1 MTRRLLVVSAI
12 VLALYPAVRAEER
25 HLDFVYAL
33 RDQGYYDTAIEYLR
47 GIAGRADLPA
57 PIKDVLDY
65 EIGELLLLQATDE
78 RDLVK
83 RDQQLE
89 DSRVHLQRFV
99 DAHANHARAPG
110 AMTDLA
116 LILVER
122 GRVAVM
128 QSNSPAK
135 RAQRPEF
142 QQQARDLFGKART
155 QFQEAEKQFL
165 VEYKKFPSYIDPNNP
180 RSKQQIEDRREAH
193 LNLMQAQLNLAVI
206 EYEYAQSFDRET
218 KEFKDT
224 LNLAVKKFE
233 DVYKNYREWLAGLYA
248 RMWMGKCFEEMG
260 DIRKAVGFYEE
271 LEKHEDPKLAPLQRQ
286 VTYFHIICMN
296 KRGDH
301 VLAQQTAERWI
312 SQNLRLARSK
322 QGLGVSMELAA
333 ALRDQAKKLDEKDSQ
348 RNRLLGQASSIWN
361 DVARFEGEFKELALQ
376 EKAKWGVISL
386 KRDRLLNYD
395 EALTLAERAREES
408 KWAEA
413 VEAYEIA
420 LAAVTDKQETSQIN
434 KTRYLYAFCLYQM
447 KRYLSAGVIAQ
458 HIAVRHPDSGL
469 ALNAAYIALAS
480 FAQSHAAAKPTEQP
494 EVERLQIDRI
504 GQYIESRWPDTPE
517 ADFARLV
524 LAGVA
529 QQRQEHAAA
538 AAAFERVSP
547 KSEDYLSSQT
557 KAGEAYWN
565 AYLAGLDAPAA
576 GQTQNLQTYLKKAG
590 DLLSK
595 TRDDRQK
602 KLNPSQP
609 VPEDN
614 MRADLFLAQI
624 YLEGGRD
631 KDSITLLEPLVKTV
645 GERKDLAH
653 LELATLTAAMQ
664 GYVRLENLDQ
674 AEAMMGKIE
683 ATGKD
688 TAEITALFQSLA
700 TQLRQKM
707 ERLEKLG
714 DKAGAEQTRK
724 SFLAFLDRLSKR
736 QAGQTFDSLNWIAA
750 SFFGL
755 GAYDHAERLFREII
769 TKFASD
775 AGVAADA
782 KKRRALTVTRLQLV
796 TALRLQKKYT
806 EALTTV
812 EAVFQENKK
821 AVDVIVEYGRAL
833 SWSATE
839 TPQNWDLAIKHWRQ
853 YANYLGLM
861 RPKPPQYFECW
872 LYLGACRIGKVAA
885 SPGAQAQEFALA
897 AKELNY
903 LYGTM
908 AESDRQR
915 TLDDTFADLRTFAAQ
930 VAGTQAP
937 PTLGALCEALLTK
950 AGAAPPRAQTAA
962 ANR

>member
-1 MTRRLLVVSAI
+1 MTERFLLVAATLF
-12 VLALYPAVRAEER
+12 VLLCPPIHADER

-47 GIAGRADLPA
+47 GIAGRPDLPA
-57 PIKDVLDY
+57 PVKDVLDY

-128 QSNSPAK
+128 QSNSPTK
-135 RAQRPEF
+135 RAQRAEF
-142 QQQARDLFGKART
+142 QQQARDLFSKART

-165 VEYKKFPSYIDPNNP
+165 AEYKKFPSYIDPNNP
-180 RSKQQIEDRREAH
+180 RTKQQIEDRRDAH
-193 LNLMQAQLNLAVI
+193 LNLMQAQLHLAVI

-271 LEKHEDPKLAPLQRQ
+271 LEKHEDQKLAPLQRQ
-286 VTYFHIICMN
+286 VAYFHIICMN

-301 VLAQQTAERWI
+301 VLAQATAERWI
-312 SQNLRLARSK
+312 SQNPRLARSK

-333 ALRDQAKKLDEKDSQ
+333 ALRDQSKKLDEKDPQ
-348 RNRLLGQASSIWN
+348 RNRLLGQASSIWT

-420 LAAVTDKQETSQIN
+420 LAAVTDKQEISQIN
-434 KTRYLYAFCLYQM
+434 RTRYLYAFCLYQM
-447 KRYLSAGVIAQ
+447 KRYLPAGVIAQ

-469 ALNAAYIALAS
+469 ALNSAYISLAS
-480 FAQSHAAAKPTEQP
+480 FAQSHAAAKPSEQP
-494 EVERLQIDRI
+494 EVERVQIDRM

-565 AYLAGLDAPAA
+565 AYLNGLEAAA
-576 GQTQNLQTYLKKAG
+576 GQTQNLQIYLKKAG

-602 KLNPSQP
+602 RLNPSQP

-614 MRADLFLAQI
+614 VRADLFLAQI

-631 KDSITLLEPLVKTV
+631 KDSITLLEPLVKAV
-645 GERKDLAH
+645 GERKDLAQ
-653 LELATLTAAMQ
+653 LELAVLTSAMQ
-664 GYVRLENLDQ
+664 GYVRIENLDQ

-700 TQLRQKM
+700 TQLKQKM

-714 DKAGAEQTRK
+714 DKAGAEQTRR

-775 AGVAADA
+775 AAVNQDP
-782 KKRRALTVTRLQLV
+782 KKRRVLTVTRLQLV
-796 TALRLQKKYT
+796 TALRLQKKYS

-821 AVDVIVEYGRAL
+821 AVDVIVEYGRVL

-839 TPQNWDLAIKHWRQ
+839 TPQNWDLAVKHWRQ

-872 LYLGACRIGKVAA
+872 LYLGACRIGKAAA
-885 SPGAQAQEFALA
+885 SPGTQAQEFALA

-908 AESDRQR
+908 AETDRQR
-915 TLDDTFADLRTFAAQ
+915 KLDDAFSDLRAFAGQ
-930 VAGTQAP
+930 VAGAQSPA
-937 PTLGALCEALLTK
+937 TLGALCEALLTR
-950 AGAAPPRAQTAA
+950 AGAAPPRVQAA
-962 ANR
+962 APAR